1 MSSMITF
8 LPPPGEI
15 SLSRLME
22 DVLACLRRQPMVPLD
37 LRVLTGNLS
46 GVTLADVERAIEKLE
61 GPIVNGS
68 ASGAYLHL
76 CRINNQ
82 AVYIP

>member
-1 MSSMITF
+1 MSMITI
-8 LPPPGEI
+8 LPPACEY

-22 DVLACLRRQPMVPLD
+22 DVLTCLRRQPMVPLD
-37 LRVLTGNLS
+37 LRVVADSLAGATLS
-46 GVTLADVERAIEKLE
+46 DVERAIEKLE
-61 GPIVNGS
+61 GPVARAGED
-68 ASGAYLHL
+68 AYVHL